1 MIVSLCRV
9 FPKGHRKAGE
19 ATDFEDKVKDGRK
32 IHTIRY
38 NGNDVW
44 AKRYKDIMEGRK
56 YLSLRQWTGRPY
68 NSEQREIAKVEKIG
82 LQKVTMTYSSGDS
95 LPQVWI
101 DGKPQ
106 DIEAVAKNDGMTV
119 EEFVEWFFG
128 SSKENIFEGVV
139 IQFTDFKY

>member
-95 LPQVWI
+95 LPKVWI

-128 SSKENIFEGVV
+128 NSKENIFEGVV

>member
-9 FPKGHRKAGE
+9 LPKGHKKAGE
-19 ATDFEDKVKDGRK
+19 ATDFEAKVKDGRK

-82 LQKVTMTYSSGDS
+82 LQKVTMTYSSEDS

-119 EEFVEWFFG
+119 EEFVDWFFG
-128 SSKENIFEGVV
+128 NSKENIFEGVV

>member
-44 AKRYKDIMEGRK
+44 TKRYKDIMEGRK

-68 NSEQREIAKVEKIG
+68 NSEQMEIAKVEKIG

-95 LPQVWI
+95 LPKVWI

-128 SSKENIFEGVV
+128 NSKENIFEGVV

>member
-19 ATDFEDKVKDGRK
+19 ATDFEAKVKDGRK

-95 LPQVWI
+95 LPKVWI